1 MDGRTMEWLF
11 WQDTKRHFICPV
23 AEGRNPSCSSW
34 RLPSIASVSFPTAFH
49 RRSPLLQ
56 EQLFHL
62 LFDAEGDRSRRFIPP
77 FTARDSLP
85 ASHLHRN
92 ILPASFHLLQLYI
105 ACIVMEARGCTL
117 VSRALK
123 KYAIEENRGTR
134 RITRVYTRVRVC
146 VCTCCVPV
154 KRLLMEP
161 WQAASRNRDFN
172 RSRCRRSFRASC
184 L

>member
-1 MDGRTMEWLF
+1 MDGRTMERLF

-49 RRSPLLQ
+49 RSSPLLQ

-62 LFDAEGDRSRRFIPP
+62 LFATDAEGDRSRRFIPP

-92 ILPASFHLLQLYI
+92 ILPGSFHLLQLYI
-105 ACIVMEARGCTL
+105 ARVSLHACLSSVKKVRG
-117 VSRALK
+117 RR
-123 KYAIEENRGTR
+123 EQTR
-134 RITRVYTRVRVC
+134 RIARIHTCVC
-146 VCTCCVPV
+146 VCVCVCV
-154 KRLLMEP
+154 YTLRSTETFN
-161 WQAASRNRDFN
+161 AS
-172 RSRCRRSFRASC
+172 
-184 L
+184 